1 MNEGSL
7 TLTEEVTEILNSKTT
22 IDNVSL
28 LENVIL
34 GENGFDFQNPPT
46 DKKPL
51 PQTVM
56 RKNVRLEAEKS
67 QNVANVKHNKG
78 YLFVK
83 ENNLPTQI
91 SYTDL
96 LLKESIT
103 IASSLK
109 ESEEIISYL
118 YPGHIGT
125 GYELVTNWEY
135 VGPQSLKLQK
145 NNETLTHL
153 SAGECLNIIVTLNS
167 TPKDTELQWTISG
180 WTKEEIDVPFE

>member
-1 MNEGSL
+1 
-7 TLTEEVTEILNSKTT
+7 
-22 IDNVSL
+22 
-28 LENVIL
+28 
-34 GENGFDFQNPPT
+34 
-46 DKKPL
+46 
-51 PQTVM
+51 M

-67 QNVANVKHNKG
+67 QNVALQLQFPVAKVCLKFINNTDKEQELTDIKMPNVKPNKG

-180 WTKEEIDVPFE
+180 WTKEEIDVPLNNG